1 MDNGA
6 ASYRRFIDGDQEA
19 FGEIVDLYRE
29 NLIFFIHRY
38 VNDLD
43 TAEDLAEDAFVEL
56 IVHPERFEGKSSLKT
71 FLFAIA
77 RNKAVDWLRKH
88 KRMKPVPLDEVG
100 EIADLRTLEQ
110 AVAAEDRKRRLSEA
124 LEQIKDE
131 YRIAIHLVYLEEMS
145 RFEIG
150 QAKAE
155 PYWFALC
162 LTDVFY
168 NSSIILLI
176 VSNIPGSLF
185 LTTSKTIVSSMSK

>member
-88 KRMKPVPLDEVG
+88 KRMKPVPLDEIG

-110 AVAAEDRKRRLSEA
+110 AVAAEDRKRRLSTGTD
-124 LEQIKDE
+124 QRRVPNCD
-131 YRIAIHLVYLEEMS
+131 S
-145 RFEIG
+145 
-150 QAKAE
+150 
-155 PYWFALC
+155 PC
-162 LTDVFY
+162 LSGGNVVRRCRKNHGEKPETD
-168 NSSIILLI
+168 
-176 VSNIPGSLF
+176 
-185 LTTSKTIVSSMSK
+185 

>member
-77 RNKAVDWLRKH
+77 RNKAVDWLRNPT
-88 KRMKPVPLDEVG
+88 RMHRVPLVDVWF
-100 EIADLRTLEQ
+100 ISDLRT
-110 AVAAEDRKRRLSEA
+110 V
-124 LEQIKDE
+124 
-131 YRIAIHLVYLEEMS
+131 
-145 RFEIG
+145 
-150 QAKAE
+150 
-155 PYWFALC
+155 
-162 LTDVFY
+162 
-168 NSSIILLI
+168 
-176 VSNIPGSLF
+176 
-185 LTTSKTIVSSMSK
+185 

>member
-56 IVHPERFEGKSSLKT
+56 IVHPECFEGKSSLKT

-124 LEQIKDE
+124 LEQITDE

-145 RFEIG
+145 YDDAGKIMGRSRKQIENLVYRG
-150 QAKAE
+150 KKA
-155 PYWFALC
+155 LR
-162 LTDVFY
+162 D
-168 NSSIILLI
+168 IL
-176 VSNIPGSLF
+176 GEKEEF
-185 LTTSKTIVSSMSK
+185 

>member
-38 VNDLD
+38 VNDFD

-56 IVHPERFEGKSSLKT
+56 IDS
-71 FLFAIA
+71 
-77 RNKAVDWLRKH
+77 LRKH
-88 KRMKPVPLDEVG
+88 KRMKPVPLDEIG

-145 RFEIG
+145 YDDAGKIMGRSRKQIENLVYRG
-150 QAKAE
+150 KKA
-155 PYWFALC
+155 LR
-162 LTDVFY
+162 D
-168 NSSIILLI
+168 IL
-176 VSNIPGSLF
+176 GEKEEF
-185 LTTSKTIVSSMSK
+185 

>member
-100 EIADLRTLEQ
+100 EIA
-110 AVAAEDRKRRLSEA
+110 
-124 LEQIKDE
+124 
-131 YRIAIHLVYLEEMS
+131 
-145 RFEIG
+145 RF
-150 QAKAE
+150 AD
-155 PYWFALC
+155 
-162 LTDVFY
+162 T
-168 NSSIILLI
+168 
-176 VSNIPGSLF
+176 
-185 LTTSKTIVSSMSK
+185 

>member
-88 KRMKPVPLDEVG
+88 KRMKPVPLDEIG

-110 AVAAEDRKRRLSEA
+110 AVAAEDRKRRHWN
-124 LEQIKDE
+124 
-131 YRIAIHLVYLEEMS
+131 R
-145 RFEIG
+145 
-150 QAKAE
+150 
-155 PYWFALC
+155 
-162 LTDVFY
+162 
-168 NSSIILLI
+168 
-176 VSNIPGSLF
+176 
-185 LTTSKTIVSSMSK
+185 SKTSTELRFTLSIWRKCRTTMPEKSWGEAGNRLRIWCIGARKRSETYSAKRRSFN